1 MTAKKLATLAK
12 SMNEVVSLKNTTEM
26 LESSIKFIDNLPV
39 FEAKMIIDEL
49 EKNIKIAQDAI
60 NEKIESLKEQ

>member
-1 MTAKKLATLAK
+1 
-12 SMNEVVSLKNTTEM
+12 MNEVVSLKNTTKM
-26 LESSIKFIDNLPV
+26 LESSIKFIDNLPI

>member
-1 MTAKKLATLAK
+1 MTTKKLATLAK

-60 NEKIESLKEQ
+60 NEKIESIKEQ

>member
-1 MTAKKLATLAK
+1 
-12 SMNEVVSLKNTTEM
+12 MNEVVSLKQNTDM
-26 LESSIKFIDNLPV
+26 LKESIKFIDNLPV